1 MAVSCCCRLAKAL
14 GGETRSGR
22 GTADLWTGVQRRGP
36 ALALS
41 PVGDPTE
48 GDKEPDRPPSPREKW
63 ARGVKVP
70 RELTRSESSVTAGG

>member
-1 MAVSCCCRLAKAL
+1 M
-14 GGETRSGR
+14 
-22 GTADLWTGVQRRGP
+22 
-36 ALALS
+36 ALS

-63 ARGVKVP
+63 VRRVKVP